1 MKKIITVFLFLTLTS
16 CKAQTAFHSTIEF
29 TSDLESFRTLSE
41 LKKSLRDV
49 EIIALGEN
57 THGLG
62 EVFKAKTE
70 LVKFLHQEMGFN
82 LVLFESGFGDGA
94 LAWEQLDSLSS
105 TEFTSYFSS
114 NFYYNS
120 EEIRELVE
128 YVKSQKKNLKLQGFD
143 SQPQQNYLI
152 KRMTEIAQPLD
163 SVLAKSVTLE
173 MRNFNNLYQFE
184 NAKDTLA
191 FNKQRDVFKA
201 FLTDYDAFLDQN
213 EQELYTSGTTKDEIE
228 AIKKSNEIFI
238 KTYSNIEIGS
248 MMGWPAS
255 DNLRDNSMFET
266 IKWFKERNP
275 ESKIIIWAQNSHI
288 ENKTKP
294 NYNVNWMGHSLK
306 ETYGNKY
313 YSIGAFV
320 YSGKNL
326 SYNGTFDFE
335 HNDKKYLAYHLN
347 QFNKDRFVLDLSNY
361 DKVDFTS
368 QLLLG
373 MENNGNTAES
383 IVKERF
389 DGLLFIKYSDSPK
402 LILKE

>member
-29 TSDLESFRTLSE
+29 TSDLESFGTLSE

-163 SVLAKSVTLE
+163 SVLAKSVMLE